1 MKTRKILTRTESS
14 ALEQV
19 RVRLI
24 TDAEHDRWNALVD
37 DKHYLSSHLVG
48 PALRYVAELDGDW
61 LGLLSFGQ
69 GSYHLREREAHIG
82 WNDVQRGR
90 RLCLVGQNTRFVLL
104 YERGHYPNLAS
115 RMLSLGCNRVSSDWE
130 ARFGNPLVA
139 VETFVDPERFSGGC
153 YRAAGWERLGE
164 TAGFGRRRKDF
175 YQRHDRPK
183 DLWFKVLDRRGFRSL
198 SSRRLPPRLKAYETE
213 WRVCPFKAPAMESL
227 FECFDEVP
235 DHRARRGRRYR
246 LQTLLS
252 VIALATL
259 CGFSGHRAI
268 ASFASKLTEPQRRRL
283 RCPRNRRS
291 GQYDVPKETCIR
303 EVLYELDAEA
313 LENVL
318 VRWMEGLDE
327 SELRYI
333 AIDGK
338 TLKGTAKRNEAGEK
352 KGALHLVSAV
362 NHENGRLIAQQA
374 VESKSNEIPAVEEL
388 IGRIPYLD
396 GIVISTDAL
405 NCQQKTAR
413 VIVQEKGGTTTF
425 DCEITSQAFE
435 KRPSKCSAPT

>member
-1 MKTRKILTRTESS
+1 MKRTRTLERTETS
-14 ALEQV
+14 ALDQV

-24 TDAEHDRWNALVD
+24 TEVERDQWNALVD

-48 PALRYVAELDGDW
+48 PTLRYVAELDGEW
-61 LGLLSFGQ
+61 VGLLSFGQ

-82 WNDVQRGR
+82 WSEVQRGR

-104 YERGHYPNLAS
+104 HERGEYPNLAS
-115 RMLSLGCNRVSSDWE
+115 RVLSLGCNRVSSDWE

-139 VETFVDPERFSGGC
+139 VETFVDAERFSGGC
-153 YRAAGWERLGE
+153 YLAAGWQRLGQ
-164 TAGFGRRRKDF
+164 TAGYGRRRKDF
-175 YQRHDRPK
+175 YQLHDRPK

-198 SSRRLPPRLKAYETE
+198 SSGRLPPRLKGYETE

-227 FECFDEVP
+227 FESFADVP
-235 DHRARRGRRYR
+235 EHRGRRGRRYR

-268 ASFASKLTEPQRRRL
+268 ASFASKLTDAQRRRL
-283 RCPRNRRS
+283 RCPRNRRTQ
-291 GQYDVPKETCIR
+291 QYDVPKETCIR
-303 EVLYELDAEA
+303 EVLYELDAEG

-318 VRWMEGLDE
+318 ARWMEGLDE

-338 TLKGTAKRNEAGEK
+338 TLKGTARRNEAGEK

-362 NHENGRLIAQQA
+362 EHSSCRLIAQQA
-374 VESKSNEIPAVEEL
+374 VQSKSNEIPAVQEL
-388 IGRIPYLD
+388 IRRIPHLE
-396 GIVISTDAL
+396 GAVITTDAL
-405 NCQQKTAR
+405 SCQQETAR
-413 VIVQEKGGTTTF
+413 LIVQEKGGPTTSGSGTTNRA
-425 DCEITSQAFE
+425 CERRQS
-435 KRPSKCSAPT
+435 RCSAPA